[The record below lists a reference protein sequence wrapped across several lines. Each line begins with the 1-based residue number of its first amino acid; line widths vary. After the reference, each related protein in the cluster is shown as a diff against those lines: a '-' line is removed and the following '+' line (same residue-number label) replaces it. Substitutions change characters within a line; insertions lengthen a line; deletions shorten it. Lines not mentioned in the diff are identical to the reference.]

1 MLNTNQLSRIDL
13 NLLILFQIVLEEGH
27 VGRAAGR
34 LNLTPSAVSHGLGRL
49 RTLLNDPLFL
59 RTPKGVVPTERALAL
74 REPVMDI
81 LTRAQGVL
89 NAAAPFER
97 ATSTR
102 RFIIGGPDG
111 ALAST
116 MEPFL
121 AQIRAEAPLVDIGL
135 IHVMPMRRNSPKDE
149 PWADCL
155 MRLEKRELD
164 IALLPVGSLPPRF
177 EVRKLYDEDF
187 VVAMRQ
193 GHPFALDPTEMAF
206 CAAQHL
212 LVSLRGDP
220 HGFVDALLESRG
232 FKRRIALTAPN
243 FMMALAH
250 LANSDLIGAL
260 PRRLVQQYGGRMGL
274 TFAELPFKRETD
286 PIQAIATKAALMDA
300 GVAWLMKM
308 FTRLFATDRGDIG

>member
-164 IALLPVGSLPPRF
+164 IALLPVDSLPPRF

-187 VVAMRQ
+187 VVAMRH
-193 GHPFALDPTEMAF
+193 GHPFALNPTEMAF

-232 FKRRIALTAPN
+232 LKRRIMLTVPN

-250 LANSDLIGAL
+250 LANSHLIGAL

-274 TFAELPFKRETD
+274 IFAELPFKRETD

-308 FTRLFATDRGDIG
+308 FTRLFAKDPGNSG